1 MSSRPRNAQSIGASD
16 HVSGTLAPV
25 QNPAR
30 SQRPRVTIKDRLEN
44 GNLTI
49 DEVCVLANRSRT
61 GFYADL
67 KAGLVTIRKVG
78 RRSIVPGPV
87 ARRYIAG
94 APMEA

>member
-1 MSSRPRNAQSIGASD
+1 
-16 HVSGTLAPV
+16 
-25 QNPAR
+25 
-30 SQRPRVTIKDRLEN
+30 
-44 GNLTI
+44 LTI